1 MKFMI
6 LESTIA
12 LAARTRSAV
21 SALAPWA
28 ELIPM
33 AQLWPLLAAAV
44 VASAAPVLPPLHPI
58 FRAGEGAPLPTL
70 GNYSCYMNPA
80 AITLKARPSTVLLF
94 VEARWPAC
102 DDFTCRVR
110 APTLPR
116 HPTHPPGP
124 P

>member
-1 MKFMI
+1 M
-6 LESTIA
+6 
-12 LAARTRSAV
+12 
-21 SALAPWA
+21 
-28 ELIPM
+28 
-33 AQLWPLLAAAV
+33 
-44 VASAAPVLPPLHPI
+44 LPPLDPI

-110 APTLPR
+110 PSLTAP
-116 HPTHPPGP
+116 PTPPHPPATRAALRI
-124 P
+124 

>member
-1 MKFMI
+1 
-6 LESTIA
+6 
-12 LAARTRSAV
+12 
-21 SALAPWA
+21 
-28 ELIPM
+28 M

-110 APTLPR
+110 SHPSPR
-116 HPTHPPGP
+116 HPTPPHPRPGP
-124 P
+124 PACLRMHMTGR

>member
-1 MKFMI
+1 
-6 LESTIA
+6 
-12 LAARTRSAV
+12 
-21 SALAPWA
+21 
-28 ELIPM
+28 M
-33 AQLWPLLAAAV
+33 AQLWPLLVAAV

-80 AITLKARPSTVLLF
+80 AVTLKARPSTVLLF

-110 APTLPR
+110 PTRPHGTPP
-116 HPTHPPGP
+116 HPTRDPGRPPACACI
-124 P
+124 